1 MFLDEPLR
9 VVILYGDRRGALKA
23 LFAIEEVKA
32 GVAALVDP
40 VASSPSSAIPVAV
53 RYPARW

>member
-32 GVAALVDP
+32 VGRPAPSVDLC
-40 VASSPSSAIPVAV
+40 
-53 RYPARW
+53 R